1 MNHAVV
7 GPQLQALAESRGGFR
22 GRIGDLMGEDAGRAN
37 VLAMPLATIVEF
49 PGVPLEPQDMERFVA
64 AQNG

>member
-1 MNHAVV
+1 M
-7 GPQLQALAESRGGFR
+7 PSSALNCRPWRRAGGGFR